1 MKINFHVFKVL
12 ECVDLSLFSSKFYT
26 KLYKLMDL
34 SVEGPLVF
42 CKASG
47 STQAFIIEWYT
58 VEFVY
63 SEQTC
68 NEIRLIT
75 KRILNPNNVFITQN
89 WPDITKKI
97 AEQIVYLSSVT
108 HGRSHIRM
116 ALDTSVIGNWKNQ

>member
-1 MKINFHVFKVL
+1 MRQVSGFLPGPPVSSTSKTECHDITEILLKVVLSTINLKTPFKIKVCLVKINFHVFKVL

-42 CKASG
+42 CEVSG
-47 STQAFIIEWYT
+47 STQAFTIEWYT

-63 SEQTC
+63 SEQAC

-75 KRILNPNNVFITQN
+75 K
-89 WPDITKKI
+89 
-97 AEQIVYLSSVT
+97 
-108 HGRSHIRM
+108 
-116 ALDTSVIGNWKNQ
+116 